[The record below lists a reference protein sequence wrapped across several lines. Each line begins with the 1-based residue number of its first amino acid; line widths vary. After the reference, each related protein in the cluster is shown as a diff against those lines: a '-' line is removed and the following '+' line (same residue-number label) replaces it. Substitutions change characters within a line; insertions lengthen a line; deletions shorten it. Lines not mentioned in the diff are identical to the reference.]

1 MAKGN
6 GMNSYRRK
14 AAILIA
20 LVSTMLAIVASTA
33 AWFVARENAEHATV
47 QLAIEESRRMIG
59 QFDVADLNGP
69 DGKAVASRA
78 AHALAGGLFE
88 IAEVYDRNGTLLA
101 ESNTPAGERLQ
112 EQIAEH
118 DSLIAGE
125 PDYRGQHLPDGRWV
139 LSVFVPLYAQADPST
154 PAAYF
159 EGVRVMPEWQW
170 ENMLASTLNA
180 ALIAALAA
188 IACGLVIYPIVVRL
202 NDDNDRKSRD
212 LLASH
217 IALLEAM
224 GKAVAKRD
232 SDTGNHNY
240 RVTAI
245 AMAIGERLGL
255 GKKPMRAL
263 LSGALLH
270 DVGKIGVPDRIL
282 LKPGKLDE
290 QEMALMRSHVPQG
303 EDIVA
308 DIPSLADARDVIAY
322 HHEKWDGSGYPRGL
336 ATDAIPLNARIF
348 AVADVFDALCS
359 PRPYKDAMP
368 FETAWGIIRDDA
380 GSHFDPRVV
389 EAFRPIAR
397 RLHELHFGK
406 HRGRSR
412 EILERGLGKY
422 FF

>member
-1 MAKGN
+1 
-6 GMNSYRRK
+6 MNSYRRK
-14 AAILIA
+14 AATLIA
-20 LVSTMLAIVASTA
+20 LVSTLLAIIASTA

-47 QLAIEESRRMIG
+47 QLAMEESRRMIG
-59 QFDVADLNGP
+59 QFDVADFNGP
-69 DGKAVASRA
+69 DGRTMATRA
-78 AHALAGGLFE
+78 AQALAGGLFE
-88 IAEVYDRNGTLLA
+88 IVEIYDRDGTLLA
-101 ESNTPAGERLQ
+101 ESNTPTGERLQ
-112 EQIAEH
+112 QQIDEH
-118 DSLIAGE
+118 DGLASGE
-125 PDYRGQHLPDGRWV
+125 PDYLGQHLPDGRWV
-139 LSVFVPLYAQADPST
+139 LSVFVPLYTQTDESI

-202 NDDNDRKSRD
+202 NDENDRKSRD
-212 LLASH
+212 LLSSH

-240 RVTAI
+240 RVTDI
-245 AMAIGERLGL
+245 AMGIGERLGL
-255 GKKPMRAL
+255 GKKAMRAL

-282 LKPGKLDE
+282 LKPGRLDD

-303 EDIVA
+303 EDIV
-308 DIPSLADARDVIAY
+308 DGIPSLDEARDVIAC
-322 HHEKWDGSGYPRGL
+322 HHEKWDGTGYPRGL
-336 ATDAIPLNARIF
+336 AGEDIPLSARIF

-359 PRPYKDAMP
+359 PRPYKEAMP
-368 FETAWGIIRDDA
+368 FEQAWGIIREDA

-397 RLHELHFGK
+397 KLHEQHFG
-406 HRGRSR
+406 RNGGRSR
-412 EILERGLGKY
+412 EILERGIAKY